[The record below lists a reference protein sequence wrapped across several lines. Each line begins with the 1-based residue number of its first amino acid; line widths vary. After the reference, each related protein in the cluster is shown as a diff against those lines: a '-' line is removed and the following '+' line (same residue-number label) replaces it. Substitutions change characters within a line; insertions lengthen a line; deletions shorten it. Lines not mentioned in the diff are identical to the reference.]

1 LIFWV
6 LAFIFYVGFMRYL
19 VLPNDLGPGDW
30 NYVYEKTAPPA
41 WYSLSEDYALCG
53 NGTAQSPINIVDAV
67 VTAPDQSGSG
77 ESGSADLSI
86 GDIFNH
92 TTGTFLAEAEFLH
105 GPKYICQDVNT
116 TDPNSGEISC
126 GTLRWESD
134 LFFLTEMTF
143 HGPAETSRN
152 GTRHGLEAQLLHVSP
167 TTGREAIL
175 AVSYA
180 TLLRTNSTA
189 LNPLWWGQLN
199 ATSDLAQDD
208 RTIENFQINALYSDS
223 SGFYLYPGS
232 RTVPPCR
239 ENVLWFVSKAV
250 EICSL
255 DQIDAFHASTVGWGG
270 NSRPIQPRNGRS
282 VVSYGRDGFYAV
294 KSDFLDLYNQCTGL
308 ARTFDELLEA

>member
-255 DQIDAFHASTVGWGG
+255 DQVMKTA
-270 NSRPIQPRNGRS
+270 
-282 VVSYGRDGFYAV
+282 
-294 KSDFLDLYNQCTGL
+294 
-308 ARTFDELLEA
+308 